1 MRHSIGFYD
10 AHKYKSNGYHKQEKF
25 FLIQEWKSFYPF
37 RKGTLVLKTSFQTKN
52 IPHCSR

>member
-37 RKGTLVLKTSFQTKN
+37 RKGIKILPGFKN
-52 IPHCSR
+52 